1 MTMKKN
7 YVLLLLLCVWQI
19 NAQVFDVATIQNN
32 GDPDKHINLVI
43 MGDGYTA
50 TQQDDFL
57 NTANSISNYL
67 FSISPWAQYKNYFNV
82 YAIKVIANESGV
94 KHANTSSDCSSYF
107 TEVSNPTN
115 YFGTRFD
122 GFGIH
127 RLTIAPNT
135 TRITNVLAANFPNYD
150 QVFIVGNSP
159 QYGGSG
165 GAYAVFTANTASSEI
180 AAHEMGHS
188 FAGLADEY
196 YAGDQY
202 FAEKINMTQESD
214 ETLIKWKNWLEAP
227 NSVGIV
233 PYCCGGN
240 SDLWFKPNSGS
251 CKMEQL
257 NLPYCSVCKE
267 GIVEKIHSLVNTI
280 LSFTPA
286 NATAIEASQTPIDF
300 QLTELLRPIPNTLH
314 IKWQF
319 DTTISDTNSE
329 TFQLNPTALTD
340 GLHILTAS
348 VVDETPLIRVDNHA
362 TVHISTVTWS
372 INKSNLG
379 VQTNTTTNK
388 IAYTLYPNPTSEVL
402 HLAFDLEQPATVAI
416 DIVSLD
422 GKIVQ
427 QFAEKKMVSGKFEEN
442 LAIENIAVGSYIA
455 VVKIN
460 GAAYNQTFVKN

>member
-1 MTMKKN
+1 MKKN